1 MITLP
6 VRIEARLD
14 SVDIK
19 LIVAGE
25 SCRYCCELVDCQV
38 DNVDITNVNRILT
51 VMANESNGD
60 GGVLAKVS
68 IDIHKDGGGYPRSW
82 IPV

>member
-1 MITLP
+1 M
-6 VRIEARLD
+6 
-14 SVDIK
+14 
-19 LIVAGE
+19 
-25 SCRYCCELVDCQV
+25 

-60 GGVLAKVS
+60 GLVLAKVS

-82 IPV
+82 IPF